1 MWPGR
6 FQPSEC
12 LKALVYF
19 EGGDLHD
26 LTLEEKGTLIDA
38 VSDVDD
44 LPSVDLVTG
53 ALCALTKDDDGQDGA
68 NRLVGPRMGF

>member
-1 MWPGR
+1 
-6 FQPSEC
+6 
-12 LKALVYF
+12 
-19 EGGDLHD
+19 LHD